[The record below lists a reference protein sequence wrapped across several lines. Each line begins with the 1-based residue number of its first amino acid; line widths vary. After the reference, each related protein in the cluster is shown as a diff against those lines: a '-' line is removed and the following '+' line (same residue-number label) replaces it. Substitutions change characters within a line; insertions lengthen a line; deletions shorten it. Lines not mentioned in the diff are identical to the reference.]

1 MPPWFTGSFV
11 KTVSATDQDFG
22 SNGNISYS
30 IWSGGLDHFTIDQRG
45 QVTVSPGAALDVD
58 NVRQYNI
65 LVRALSDIIASWL
78 GLFVRENS
86 IMGRDLC
93 QRVQHPG
100 KGSLSESRILVRNL
114 CQRVQ
119 TLCQS
124 TASWYRL
131 SVREYRILVRAL

>member
-78 GLFVRENS
+78 GLFVQENS
-86 IMGRDLC
+86 IMG
-93 QRVQHPG
+93 
-100 KGSLSESRILVRNL
+100 KESLSES
-114 CQRVQ
+114 
-119 TLCQS
+119 
-124 TASWYRL
+124 TASW
-131 SVREYRILVRAL
+131 